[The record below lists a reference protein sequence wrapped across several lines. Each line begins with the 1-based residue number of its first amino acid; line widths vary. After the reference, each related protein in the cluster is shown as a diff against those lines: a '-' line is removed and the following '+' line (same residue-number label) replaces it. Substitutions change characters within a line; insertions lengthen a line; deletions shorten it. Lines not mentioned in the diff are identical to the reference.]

1 MNIESFWNNLRELYP
16 DSLRCEWDND
26 GLMCCADRGAQVKR
40 VLCAL
45 DATADV
51 LHYAAQNGF
60 DTVLA
65 LHPMIFR
72 PLRSVAEGDFCSDR
86 VIYAVKNGLSVISMH
101 TRMDAGAGGVND
113 ALAEALGL
121 SDVRVFGTE
130 DEPELGRMGESD
142 IHDAKDFAEH
152 IKKSLGAPSVTA
164 YICSPVRKVAV
175 VGGRGDDFISAAK
188 ARGADTLVTGEAG
201 YNDGIDAAE
210 AGINVF
216 CAGHYYTEFPVCRQL
231 ARLASQIAGAE
242 TEIYTKIM
250 EQYF

>member
-65 LHPMIFR
+65 HHPMIFR

-86 VIYAVKNGLSVISMH
+86 RADGHRLYLPSRTQGSRCRRARRRFYKRSQS
-101 TRMDAGAGGVND
+101 TRRGHFGDGRSRIQRRHRRCRSGRQRFLRRTLLYGVPR
-113 ALAEALGL
+113 L
-121 SDVRVFGTE
+121 
-130 DEPELGRMGESD
+130 P
-142 IHDAKDFAEH
+142 
-152 IKKSLGAPSVTA
+152 
-164 YICSPVRKVAV
+164 
-175 VGGRGDDFISAAK
+175 
-188 ARGADTLVTGEAG
+188 
-201 YNDGIDAAE
+201 
-210 AGINVF
+210 
-216 CAGHYYTEFPVCRQL
+216 PVCK
-231 ARLASQIAGAE
+231 ARLADSGSRDRDLYEDYGTVFLILKSIE
-242 TEIYTKIM
+242 TAFLPLQKCGFFIFAP
-250 EQYF
+250 QG